1 MKVNFKNLDLGK
13 VIGIVGMVHGLVT
26 TTQSK
31 MRGKSGPEKRD
42 AVVAQV
48 RELLPIVEGIT
59 GTDLLDDATYLAAID
74 ELIALEKAVA
84 IARAKVSALILD
96 IKSR

>member
-1 MKVNFKNLDLGK
+1 MKFDLGK
-13 VIGIVGMVHGLVT
+13 VIGIAGMVHGLVV

-31 MRGKSGPEKRD
+31 LRDKSGKEKRD
-42 AVVAQV
+42 AVVEQV
-48 RELLPIVEGIT
+48 RELLPIVEGIS
-59 GTDLLDDATYLAAID
+59 GKDLLDDATYLAAID

-84 IARAKVSALILD
+84 VARAKVSALILD